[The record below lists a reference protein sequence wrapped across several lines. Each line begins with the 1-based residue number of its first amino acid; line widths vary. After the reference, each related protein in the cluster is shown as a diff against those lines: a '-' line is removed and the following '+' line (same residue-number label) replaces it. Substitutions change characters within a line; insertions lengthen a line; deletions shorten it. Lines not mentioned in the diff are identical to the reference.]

1 MIEKGGPKAFRRLSE
16 RELPLAYWV
25 VRYYQPEKKEEW
37 KVLIDARRARV
48 VAFVHPVAEDAPAAS
63 PPAAEAAQKRALEAA
78 EKLGYPSASYAVR
91 DVGTESRPKRV
102 DTTVVLEANP
112 GGIGAARPRLT
123 AVFHGRQLAAFLP
136 TIHIPEEFLREQR
149 KRSTTDWL
157 LLGARI
163 VAMGALVGLAVL
175 LFLRRVRQSDFR
187 WAETR
192 RPLAWTAVL
201 AAAGLANTLPSVFRR
216 YTTQTPM
223 SLFQVGLAVS
233 LVAGLA
239 IMLLG
244 ALVGFVLISGAR
256 PGWTQAL
263 RRGGALPD
271 AVLRAAIAS
280 AGILGLTR
288 WAHVIASRVPALYEP
303 DPSLP
308 DSLGF
313 GLPAV
318 EVLWAAARGT
328 FILAVIAAATA
339 LALRSE
345 FFRTTAGK
353 ALGAVAVLVALLP
366 GSLRSPATLA
376 ADFLPT
382 VLLVAWLAAS
392 AALLLRDHAAAWV
405 LLGIFT
411 VGGREVLALL
421 AQPAAVDRAAGWMS
435 AIVLAAA
442 AAALLAGR
450 RGSRRCDLRT
460 PAAASDGCK
469 A

>member
-1 MIEKGGPKAFRRLSE
+1 MIA
-16 RELPLAYWV
+16 
-25 VRYYQPEKKEEW
+25 
-37 KVLIDARRARV
+37 
-48 VAFVHPVAEDAPAAS
+48 
-63 PPAAEAAQKRALEAA
+63 
-78 EKLGYPSASYAVR
+78 
-91 DVGTESRPKRV
+91 T
-102 DTTVVLEANP
+102 
-112 GGIGAARPRLT
+112 
-123 AVFHGRQLAAFLP
+123 
-136 TIHIPEEFLREQR
+136 
-149 KRSTTDWL
+149 
-157 LLGARI
+157 
-163 VAMGALVGLAVL
+163 
-175 LFLRRVRQSDFR
+175 
-187 WAETR
+187 
-192 RPLAWTAVL
+192 
-201 AAAGLANTLPSVFRR
+201 
-216 YTTQTPM
+216 
-223 SLFQVGLAVS
+223 
-233 LVAGLA
+233 
-239 IMLLG
+239 
-244 ALVGFVLISGAR
+244 
-256 PGWTQAL
+256 
-263 RRGGALPD
+263 
-271 AVLRAAIAS
+271 
-280 AGILGLTR
+280 
-288 WAHVIASRVPALYEP
+288 RVPALYEP

-328 FILAVIAAATA
+328 FILAVIAAPTA

-353 ALGAVAVLVALLP
+353 VLGAVAVLVALLP

-450 RGSRRCDLRT
+450 RGARRRT
-460 PAAASDGCK
+460 SVPRPPPVAERATPPTSPWSGSA
-469 A
+469 